1 LTVPL
6 LLPLEMPMDPVAANT
21 DFPISSVSSG
31 KHDFIDP
38 LEGETSIFGA
48 INAATGLDAIYFD
61 LLILSRSALY
71 V

>member
-6 LLPLEMPMDPVAANT
+6 LLPVEIPVPMDPVAANT
-21 DFPISSVSSG
+21 DLPISSASSG

-48 INAATGLDAIYFD
+48 MIAAMVSLDASDFD
-61 LLILSRSALY
+61 LL